1 MKTILITGGAGF
13 IGSNLCEKLIDS
25 NKIIC
30 MDNLITGSLSNIEPF
45 RSHPNFTFI
54 NADITEVYSL
64 AQLEYKKIDEI
75 YHLASIASP
84 DKYKKYSLETLNV
97 NVIGTINVLNLCK
110 FHKCKLLFTS
120 TSEIYGDPLVH
131 PQQEEYFGNVNAI
144 GERSCYDEGKRV
156 SETYLY
162 EYKKR
167 YNLDVKIV
175 RLFNTYGPKMDISDG
190 RVVTNFIEC
199 ILNKTPVK
207 IYGSGNQTRS
217 FCYIDDTVRALML
230 MMSSDEFGPINIGN
244 PNHELTILD
253 LKTAFEMIIGEPL
266 DTVYL
271 EKTQDD
277 PMVRK
282 PDISRAQ
289 GRLGWSP
296 EIPLLDGLRKTL
308 GYFYALPRFIAP
320 TSPLHLSADS
330 L

>member
-13 IGSNLCEKLIDS
+13 IGSNLCEKLIDA

-64 AQLEYKKIDEI
+64 AQLEYIKIDEI

-131 PQQEEYFGNVNAI
+131 PQHEEYFGNVNAI

-199 ILNKTPVK
+199 ILNKMPVK

-217 FCYIDDTVRALML
+217 FCYIDDTVRALIL

-253 LKTAFEMIIGEPL
+253 LKTAFEMIIDEPL
-266 DTVYL
+266 DVVYL

-289 GRLGWSP
+289 GCLAWSP
-296 EIPLLDGLRKTL
+296 EIPLVDGLRKTL
-308 GYFYALPRFIAP
+308 GYFQLPRFIAP
-320 TSPLHLSADS
+320 TSPFHLSSDA

>member
-30 MDNLITGSLSNIEPF
+30 LDNLITGSLSNIEPF
-45 RSHPNFTFI
+45 LNHPNFRFI

-64 AQLEYKKIDEI
+64 AQLECEKINEI

-97 NVIGTINVLNLCK
+97 NVVGTINVLNLCK

-131 PQQEEYFGNVNAI
+131 PQPEEYFGNVNVI

-167 YNLDVKIV
+167 YQLDVKIV
-175 RLFNTYGPKMDISDG
+175 RLFNTYGPKMDIADG

-199 ILNKTPVK
+199 ILNGTPLK
-207 IYGSGNQTRS
+207 IYGTGTQTHS
-217 FCYIDDTVRALML
+217 FCYVDDTVRALML
-230 MMSSDEFGPINIGN
+230 MMTSDEFGPINIGN
-244 PNHELTILD
+244 PSHELTMIEL
-253 LKTAFEMIIGEPL
+253 TNAFESILGNPL
-266 DTVYL
+266 EVIYL

-277 PMVRK
+277 PMVRR
-282 PDISRAQ
+282 PDITKANCK
-289 GRLGWSP
+289 LEWNP
-296 EIPLLDGLRKTL
+296 EVLLTDGLRKTL
-308 GYFYALPRFIAP
+308 EYFQKKRNMV
-320 TSPLHLSADS
+320 
-330 L
+330 